1 MQPIPLPQI
10 NTIKEEHPHGIYDI
24 SPLYPGYG
32 ATVANSLRRVLLSSL
47 EGAAVDSFKIEG
59 VDHEFTTIDKVKEDV
74 IEVTL
79 NLKSLKVK
87 LLGDA
92 EQATLHLE
100 KSNAGEIKASDFEAN
115 SDVQILNP
123 DLKIATLDKGG
134 KFELTVNI
142 IKGRGFTASEN
153 KEKTKEIG
161 VIAVDS
167 FFSPIKHVSY
177 EIENTRVGQ
186 NTDFDRVIIKIDSD
200 GSIEP
205 RQAIIEAAKILTQHY
220 ALISNLDLAETL
232 AGAKKDLEEKI
243 SEAKEAQINNF
254 HEEGQVEAFMPPLD
268 SKAKV
273 EDTDLSGRTKNALLA
288 SGFKTLSGLIRLS
301 EIKLAGI
308 KGLGA
313 KGLEE
318 VKTLLQRVEE

>member
-10 NTIKEEHPHGIYDI
+10 NTIKEEPSHGVYDI

-79 NLKSLKVK
+79 NLKSLKAK
-87 LLGDA
+87 LLGDT

-100 KSNAGEIKASDFEAN
+100 KSNPGEIKASDFDAN
-115 SDVQILNP
+115 SEVQILNP

-167 FFSPIKHVSY
+167 FFSPVKHVSY

-186 NTDFDRVIIKIDSD
+186 NTDFDKVIIKIDSD

-205 RQAIIEAAKILTQHY
+205 RQAIVEAAKILTQHY

-243 SEAKEAQINNF
+243 NEAKEAQINNF
-254 HEEGQVEAFMPPLD
+254 HEEGQAEEYMPPID
-268 SKAKV
+268 AKTKV

>member
-10 NTIKEEHPHGIYDI
+10 NTIKEEPSHGVYDI

-79 NLKSLKVK
+79 NLKSLKAK
-87 LLGDA
+87 LLGDT

-100 KSNAGEIKASDFEAN
+100 KSNPGEIKASDFDAN
-115 SDVQILNP
+115 SEVQILNP

-167 FFSPIKHVSY
+167 FFSPVKHVSY

-186 NTDFDRVIIKIDSD
+186 NTDFDKVIIKIDSD

-205 RQAIIEAAKILTQHY
+205 RQAIVEAAK
-220 ALISNLDLAETL
+220 DLAETL
-232 AGAKKDLEEKI
+232 AGAKKDLEVKI
-243 SEAKEAQINNF
+243 NEAKEAQINNF
-254 HEEGQVEAFMPPLD
+254 HEEGQAEEYMPPID
-268 SKAKV
+268 AKTKV